1 MFIFF
6 VIHREG
12 NVYASFVYFTSFP
25 LEIDTTCITQT
36 IVYIKLFVTM

>member
-12 NVYASFVYFTSFP
+12 NVYASFVSFTFFH
-25 LEIDTTCITQT
+25 LEIDTTCIKQT
-36 IVYIKLFVTM
+36 IVYIKLLVTM